1 MAWRLDGTYFE
12 NCNCEVG
19 CPCTVADFSAPADHE
34 RCLFLMSFHVDSGK
48 IDDVD
53 VSGLTVGVFGDTP
66 AMMVEGSWKVGL
78 FMDAKASEQQ
88 GAKLAGVLSG
98 QMGGPMAGLVPLISE
113 MLGMESAS
121 IEYRNDGRH
130 HSVKIG
136 DGVSI
141 EIDDIASPLDPS
153 ADADRSASPGR
164 LIADRR
170 SRDGFARLGIR
181 LRDQLDRQERVLSA
195 ILVGG
200 VATSR
205 TIWRLTPQ
213 AAVLLIT
220 AAIAWVTIITW
231 SQQGGPMTGTM
242 DRKSVV

>member
-1 MAWRLDGTYFE
+1 MVWRLDGTYFE

-19 CPCTVADFSAPADHE
+19 CPCTVADFSAPADHD
-34 RCLFLMSFHVDSGK
+34 RCVFLMSFHVDSGT

-66 AMMVEGSWKVGL
+66 AMMVEGSWKIGL

-88 GAKLAGVLSG
+88 GAKLAGVFSG

-113 MLGMESAS
+113 MLGTESAS

-141 EIDDIASPLDPS
+141 EIDDITSPLDPNAAAPMLTGVHHPAASSLTVARGTASRVS
-153 ADADRSASPGR
+153 AFGYEINLSGKSGFSAPFSWAG
-164 LIADRR
+164 
-170 SRDGFARLGIR
+170 
-181 LRDQLDRQERVLSA
+181 
-195 ILVGG
+195 
-200 VATSR
+200 
-205 TIWRLTPQ
+205 
-213 AAVLLIT
+213 
-220 AAIAWVTIITW
+220 
-231 SQQGGPMTGTM
+231 
-242 DRKSVV
+242 

>member
-19 CPCTVADFSAPADHE
+19 CPCTVADFSVPADHD
-34 RCLFLMSFHVDSGK
+34 RCVFLMSFHVDSGK
-48 IDDVD
+48 VDDVD

-88 GAKLAGVLSG
+88 AAKLAGVFSG

-113 MLGMESAS
+113 MLGMESTS

-141 EIDDIASPLDPS
+141 EVDDIASPLDAS
-153 ADADRSASPGR
+153 AAAPILTGVHHPAASSLTVARGTASRVSAFGYEIDLTGKS
-164 LIADRR
+164 
-170 SRDGFARLGIR
+170 GF
-181 LRDQLDRQERVLSA
+181 SA
-195 ILVGG
+195 PFSWAG
-200 VATSR
+200 
-205 TIWRLTPQ
+205 
-213 AAVLLIT
+213 
-220 AAIAWVTIITW
+220 
-231 SQQGGPMTGTM
+231 
-242 DRKSVV
+242 